1 MSKVIVGVF
10 PIYLIN
16 LNNTEE
22 SLKSLGF
29 PYHKINQIIHEL
41 HRSSHQEKFLLFVSK
56 EGKVF
61 ITHDYPESRA
71 ESIYVNVNI
80 KSWQDFQAKAALLGS
95 E

>member
-22 SLKSLGF
+22 CLKSLGF
-29 PYHKINQIIHEL
+29 PYGKINDIIQEL
-41 HRSSHQEKFLLFVSK
+41 HRSSTEEKYLLFVSK
-56 EGKVF
+56 SGTVF
-61 ITHDYPESRA
+61 TTHDYPESRDK
-71 ESIYVNVNI
+71 SIYVNVSI